1 MLSRTQPENRRSDSR
16 CSLIIAV
23 AALGA
28 MLAPLSAGSRD
39 QQETPQTP
47 RPATPVPTQRTP
59 VPTPTP
65 NTNAPR
71 VPVPAPIT
79 NTNTQRTPVPATT
92 TNANAQRTPVPTPTT
107 NANAQRT
114 PVPANGANNAQ
125 GLSNFLSGL
134 THGANNA
141 TVAPQPATNNTQ
153 RTPVPAT
160 TTNINTQRTP
170 VPSLP
175 VPANGAKNSQG
186 LSSFLSGLTHGTN
199 NATVAPQPATNN
211 LVPKPATT
219 NNAAPI
225 KTSSVVNSTNP
236 TRVASLISNQPSGH
250 AIQSRTFVGHPGP
263 AGSIETQN
271 RNGDIVR
278 KAADGTVIDVHSPK
292 NGMLIHHGLD
302 GSRRIVV
309 DRPDRSRIVATSRG
323 VPYVQHPY
331 TFGGH
336 SFDHRTFYV
345 QGHLFHQLY
354 RPYTYAG
361 TNLDV
366 YATPR
371 FYEPKFYQWATSGF
385 NAPQTFAWGYT
396 TNPPPWFAYYK
407 GYFTPEATYTNPL
420 VWLTDFLLASSLE
433 RSYSTARPASE
444 TASADGSPAITPQVK
459 QLLADEVGR
468 QVKQESHEAQE
479 NAQHRDPQPGAGS
492 VVQELGDGQPHV
504 FVAASDLDLVDPT
517 GRRCMISEGDVVQ
530 VVSGP
535 QPSTSTASAV
545 VLASKGGLECGRAA
559 QVEIA
564 LTDLQ
569 EMQNHM
575 RETIDQGMAN
585 TTAGKAAASVTP
597 AYAASAPPPDADA
610 AHEIDQ
616 QQQIAAAADG

>member
-1 MLSRTQPENRRSDSR
+1 MLSRTRQENRRSDSR
-16 CSLIIAV
+16 GGLIIAV
-23 AALGA
+23 ATLGA
-28 MLAPLSAGSRD
+28 MLAPLRASSND
-39 QQETPQTP
+39 QQVTPPAP
-47 RPATPVPTQRTP
+47 RPAAPVPTPIPNTNAQRTP
-59 VPTPTP
+59 VPVTTP
-65 NTNAPR
+65 NANA
-71 VPVPAPIT
+71 
-79 NTNTQRTPVPATT
+79 QRMPVPATTPNANTQRMPVPAT
-92 TNANAQRTPVPTPTT
+92 TNANAQRTQVP
-107 NANAQRT
+107 
-114 PVPANGANNAQ
+114 PVPANGANSQ
-125 GLSNFLSGL
+125 GLSSFLSGL

-141 TVAPQPATNNTQ
+141 TVAPQPATNNAQ
-153 RTPVPAT
+153 RTQVPA
-160 TTNINTQRTP
+160 Q
-170 VPSLP
+170 P

-186 LSSFLSGLTHGTN
+186 LSSLLSGLTHGAN
-199 NATVAPQPATNN
+199 NATAAPQPATDN
-211 LVPKPATT
+211 LAPKSATA
-219 NNAAPI
+219 NSAAAI
-225 KTSSVVNSTNP
+225 KGNSAANSSNP
-236 TRVASLISNQPSGH
+236 TRVASLISNQPSGR
-250 AIQSRTFVGHPGP
+250 AIPSRTFVGHPGP

-271 RNGDIVR
+271 RNGDTVR
-278 KAADGTVIDVHSPK
+278 KAADGAVIDVHSPK

-323 VPYVQHPY
+323 IQYVQHPY

-354 RPYTYAG
+354 RPYNYAG

-371 FYEPKFYQWATSGF
+371 FYEPKFYQWAGSRF
-385 NAPQTFAWGYT
+385 NSPQPFAWGYT
-396 TNPPPWFAYYK
+396 ANPPPWFAYYK
-407 GYFTPEATYTNPL
+407 GYFTPEATYTTPAA
-420 VWLTDFLLASSLE
+420 WLTDFLLASSLE
-433 RSYSTARPASE
+433 RSYSTEHPASE
-444 TASADGSPAITPQVK
+444 PPPADGSPAITPQVK

-468 QVKQESHEAQE
+468 QVKQESVEAQE

-492 VVQELGDGQPHV
+492 VVQELGDRQPHV
-504 FVAASDLDLVDPT
+504 FVVASDLDLVDPT

-545 VLASKGGLECGRAA
+545 VLASKGGVECGRAA

-585 TTAGKAAASVTP
+585 TTAGKTAASVTP

-616 QQQIAAAADG
+616 QRQIAAAADG

>member
-1 MLSRTQPENRRSDSR
+1 MLSQTRENRRSDSR
-16 CSLIIAV
+16 AGLIFVA

-28 MLAPLSAGSRD
+28 MLAPLSAGSSD
-39 QQETPQTP
+39 QQVTPPAP
-47 RPATPVPTQRTP
+47 RPTTPVPATTPNVYTQRPPVPAATPNNNTQRMPVPAATPNNNTQRMPVPAMTPNINTQRAQRTP
-59 VPTPTP
+59 AAMPT
-65 NTNAPR
+65 
-71 VPVPAPIT
+71 T
-79 NTNTQRTPVPATT
+79 NTNTQRAPVPAGQ
-92 TNANAQRTPVPTPTT
+92 A
-107 NANAQRT
+107 
-114 PVPANGANNAQ
+114 PAG
-125 GLSNFLSGL
+125 G
-134 THGANNA
+134 T
-141 TVAPQPATNNTQ
+141 
-153 RTPVPAT
+153 
-160 TTNINTQRTP
+160 
-170 VPSLP
+170 
-175 VPANGAKNSQG
+175 NSQG
-186 LSSFLSGLTHGTN
+186 LSSNLSGLTHRASNT
-199 NATVAPQPATNN
+199 AAPQPATNN
-211 LVPKPATT
+211 LTSKSATT
-219 NNAAPI
+219 NNASGN
-225 KTSSVVNSTNP
+225 SSNP
-236 TRVASLISNQPSGH
+236 TRVASLIGNQPSGR

-263 AGSIETQN
+263 AGSTETQN

-278 KAADGTVIDVHSPK
+278 KAADGSVIDVHSPK

-323 VPYVQHPY
+323 IPYVQHPY

-336 SFDHRTFYV
+336 TFDHRTFYV

-366 YATPR
+366 YAPPR
-371 FYEPKFYQWATSGF
+371 FYEPKFYQWAASRF
-385 NAPQTFAWGYT
+385 NAPQPFKWGYT

-407 GYFTPEATYTNPL
+407 GYFTPETTYANPA

-433 RSYSTARPASE
+433 RSYTTARPASE
-444 TASADGSPAITPQVK
+444 TPPADGSPAITPQVK

-468 QVKQESHEAQE
+468 QVKQESVEAQE
-479 NAQHRDPQPGAGS
+479 NAQHKDPQPGAGS
-492 VVQELGDGQPHV
+492 VVQELGDRQPHV
-504 FVAASDLDLVDPT
+504 FVVASDLDLVDPT

-535 QPSTSTASAV
+535 QPSTGTASAV
-545 VLASKGGLECGRAA
+545 VLASKGGIECGRAA

-585 TTAGKAAASVTP
+585 TTAGKTATSVTP
-597 AYAASAPPPDADA
+597 AYAASAPAPDADA

-616 QQQIAAAADG
+616 QRQIAAAADG